1 MKTYYNRLS
10 SEEKK
15 SLKKNIKNSKFN
27 DLYKKVNYYL
37 FLTYGCF
44 FLVIAD
50 VYFRYY
56 FSGKT
61 IDYIVDAIII
71 IGLLIFYYKL
81 LKLKETTLNKYEHSN
96 YLNEKQGVIQRYKQ
110 LLENYFARVINSG
123 KKLPPNTYNEY
134 KTSMQS
140 L

>member
-56 FSGKT
+56 FNGKT

-71 IGLLIFYYKL
+71 IGLLIHLETLFVLPL
-81 LKLKETTLNKYEHSN
+81 LIL
-96 YLNEKQGVIQRYKQ
+96 V
-110 LLENYFARVINSG
+110 LLTQMINFHIFM
-123 KKLPPNTYNEY
+123 TI
-134 KTSMQS
+134 TV
-140 L
+140 

>member
-61 IDYIVDAIII
+61 IDYIVENTKGEQVYPILDVYIDICNGRKAIT
-71 IGLLIFYYKL
+71 YK
-81 LKLKETTLNKYEHSN
+81 KFRCHCSC
-96 YLNEKQGVIQRYKQ
+96 
-110 LLENYFARVINSG
+110 
-123 KKLPPNTYNEY
+123 
-134 KTSMQS
+134 
-140 L
+140 

>member
-15 SLKKNIKNSKFN
+15 NIRKNIKKSKFK
-27 DLYKKVNYYL
+27 DLYKKLNLYIYMVYS
-37 FLTYGCF
+37 CF

-71 IGLLIFYYKL
+71 IVLLIFYYRLIKI
-81 LKLKETTLNKYEHSN
+81 KEDTLNKYA
-96 YLNEKQGVIQRYKQ
+96 LDV
-110 LLENYFARVINSG
+110 
-123 KKLPPNTYNEY
+123 KKI
-134 KTSMQS
+134 K
-140 L
+140 

>member
-50 VYFRYY
+50 VYSRCHYNNWF
-56 FSGKT
+56 
-61 IDYIVDAIII
+61 INI
-71 IGLLIFYYKL
+71 LL
-81 LKLKETTLNKYEHSN
+81 
-96 YLNEKQGVIQRYKQ
+96 
-110 LLENYFARVINSG
+110 
-123 KKLPPNTYNEY
+123 
-134 KTSMQS
+134 
-140 L
+140 

>member
-71 IGLLIFYYKL
+71 IGLLIDENSAIYPFIL
-81 LKLKETTLNKYEHSN
+81 LIPITLLIVFS
-96 YLNEKQGVIQRYKQ
+96 V
-110 LLENYFARVINSG
+110 RV
-123 KKLPPNTYNEY
+123 P
-134 KTSMQS
+134 
-140 L
+140 

>member
-1 MKTYYNRLS
+1 MKIYYNRLS
-10 SEEKK
+10 KEEKK

-44 FLVIAD
+44 FLVISD

-71 IGLLIFYYKL
+71 IGLLIHNNPLYFLSISLYIL
-81 LKLKETTLNKYEHSN
+81 ASVTNFSLFSN
-96 YLNEKQGVIQRYKQ
+96 L
-110 LLENYFARVINSG
+110 
-123 KKLPPNTYNEY
+123 
-134 KTSMQS
+134 
-140 L
+140 

>member
-37 FLTYGCF
+37 YLTYGCF

-50 VYFRYY
+50 FYFRYY
-56 FSGKT
+56 FNGKT

-81 LKLKETTLNKYEHSN
+81 LKLKETTLNKYA
-96 YLNEKQGVIQRYKQ
+96 LDEK
-110 LLENYFARVINSG
+110 
-123 KKLPPNTYNEY
+123 KKN
-134 KTSMQS
+134 K
-140 L
+140 